1 MNPILSNDVKPD
13 YFIAQF
19 PGGGQRG
26 FATVLLLDWF
36 EKKTGLPTHQLF
48 PYVTTGSVGILIASA
63 LYLPHPEHSDAARM
77 SAGQLVDAFPKI
89 AVRTPKK
96 AAIFTN
102 KNDRQPFADVIHLFI
117 GDAKL
122 KDLLGTVFF
131 SSHEIGGASQ
141 SHKTPSKIIHP
152 ETGEV
157 TYDGDPE
164 SRILDYA
171 LAGTALPAVF
181 TSYQGQIDLAFANSY
196 SDSLYQIKQLFNHTA
211 KGAFIR
217 VGNFRD
223 LTDKSSRHLNEGGMS
238 AMRHIMG
245 AISDGSYAQTLN
257 FATICFGNLVFNLE
271 QEIPQD
277 YPNPPAITANVTSPE
292 QFKKIRVMTEKYIED
307 NIDIFESLALALK
320 EITLERIAK
329 NPGST
334 FGILPKIQEF
344 PLPEI
349 PDLEDE
355 ITKIPAYSF
364 GFAAG
369 KLVRGIGNFGLYSL
383 RTLFAVATSPPMLQ
397 LKDHWVQEI
406 KHGWNSI
413 DEKLLPP
420 IPRKAGDNLTLP
432 HSEQREP
439 K

>member
-26 FATVLLLDWF
+26 FATVILLDWL

-77 SAGQLVDAFPKI
+77 SAGQLAEAFPKI
-89 AVRTPKK
+89 AAKTPKK

-152 ETGEV
+152 ITGQV

-181 TSYQGQIDLAFANSY
+181 TSYQGHIDLAFSNSY
-196 SDSLYQIKQLFNHTA
+196 SIPILTIERLFPQGT
-211 KGAFIR
+211 KGAFVR

-223 LTDKSSRHLNEGGMS
+223 ITNREFKPLNFGGMLS
-238 AMRHIMG
+238 LHHFMG
-245 AISDGSYAQTLN
+245 AVSDDSYAETIA
-257 FATICFGNLVFNLE
+257 FAQKCFDNLVFNLE
-271 QEIPQD
+271 QEIPPD
-277 YPNPPAITANVTSPE
+277 YPNPPAITANITHPE
-292 QFKKIRVMTEKYIED
+292 QFQKIRVMTEKYIED
-307 NIDIFESLALALK
+307 NKDMFEALAIALK
-320 EITLERIAK
+320 EVTLERIAK
-329 NPGST
+329 NPRST

-355 ITKIPAYSF
+355 ITKMPSYSL

-369 KLVRGIGNFGLYSL
+369 KLVRGIGNFSLYGLK
-383 RTLFAVATSPPMLQ
+383 TLFSLATSPPILQ
-397 LKDHWVQEI
+397 LKNHWVQEI
-406 KHGWNSI
+406 KHGWSSI
-413 DEKLLPP
+413 DNVLLPP
-420 IPRKAGDNLTLP
+420 VSRKTGDNLPLP
-432 HSEQREP
+432 HSEHTEP